1 MGGRR
6 CGMCYSWRVDWE
18 GDKVCI
24 VKKSKNKLKKNSA
37 NQKIFFMLLQPSDYH
52 QMGHDMQ

>member
-1 MGGRR
+1 
-6 CGMCYSWRVDWE
+6 MCYSWRVDWE